1 MSAVTKVEELYGQS
15 HVLTRFKGIE
25 LMNYSPFL
33 YAYGKENIAITGPGT
48 IDGQASNQYWHPW
61 KNQRNSHPQ
70 EAARIRLIVEGEQN
84 VPVEQRIYGEASGK
98 PGECS
103 NGYLRPSFVEPY
115 HCRHVLI
122 EGIHIINSPMW
133 EIHPV
138 LCENVS
144 VRGVHIDS
152 HFSNNDGID
161 PECCR
166 DVLIECCEIDVGD
179 DCIAIKS
186 GRNQD
191 ARRIGR
197 GTKRVVIQN
206 NMFRDGHGGI
216 TIGSEITGGVQ
227 KVYVRDNIM
236 DSPRLWSAF
245 RFKSNG
251 IRGGLVE
258 HCYYADNQIRQLENG
273 RTCVLVEAEYEI
285 KTERAVF
292 TDRNVNYQEELPGF
306 RHIYM
311 KGLRQEDIT
320 VVGGNISPEIYV
332 IS

>member
-166 DVLIECCEIDVGD
+166 DVLIECC
-179 DCIAIKS
+179 
-186 GRNQD
+186 
-191 ARRIGR
+191 
-197 GTKRVVIQN
+197 
-206 NMFRDGHGGI
+206 
-216 TIGSEITGGVQ
+216 
-227 KVYVRDNIM
+227 
-236 DSPRLWSAF
+236 
-245 RFKSNG
+245 
-251 IRGGLVE
+251 
-258 HCYYADNQIRQLENG
+258 
-273 RTCVLVEAEYEI
+273 
-285 KTERAVF
+285 
-292 TDRNVNYQEELPGF
+292 
-306 RHIYM
+306 
-311 KGLRQEDIT
+311 
-320 VVGGNISPEIYV
+320 
-332 IS
+332 